1 MLFIDQLIFKVM
13 ISSFRNFAKTK
24 FAGILVFIMIIPF
37 VFWGMGGMFSSG
49 NTNTIAK
56 INKKNISTQEFIDY
70 LNGSGIPQ
78 KSIKDN
84 LDKNIIEELL
94 SGLISTTLLDLEV
107 KDYNLII
114 SENTLLRKI
123 TKNKNFQ
130 DKSGNFQ
137 RLKYEKFLLENN
149 QSAPQFE
156 SRLKKRELQKNL
168 FDYIGAGS
176 ISPNFL
182 IKKLYEEEN
191 KKLEID
197 FINLE
202 SFYKTKDSFTE
213 NELNVFIQEN
223 KEQLKVEYLD
233 FNYILI
239 NPQNLLG
246 VNEFNQS
253 FFDKIDQIE
262 IDIANG
268 IEFAEIVKNFEIK
281 SINRTNARY
290 SPDLNEIEKKI
301 FELKKNKN
309 DIFENNDEYILFEI
323 SKIEQKIPDLKDNQ
337 TKKEITELVYQRN
350 KFDYNRDLLEKI
362 TNKKFDENDF
372 LKMSNNLIQNT
383 KLNSIRDN
391 KKFDISAV
399 KVLYS
404 LPINSFTLI
413 NDEENNIYLAKVK
426 NFETQSIDSNDEL
439 FKEYINKQ
447 NSNIKNNML
456 KSYDLYLNDKYKVEL
471 NQKTIERVK
480 NFFQ

>member
-1 MLFIDQLIFKVM
+1 M

-94 SGLISTTLLDLEV
+94 SGLISTTLLDLEIN
-107 KDYNLII
+107 DYNLII
-114 SENTLLRKI
+114 SENTLLKKI

-130 DKSGNFQ
+130 DESGNFQ
-137 RLKYEKFLLENN
+137 RMKYEKFLLENN

-156 SRLKKRELQKNL
+156 LRLKKRELQKNL

-182 IKKLYEEEN
+182 TKKLYEEEN

-202 SFYKTKDSFTE
+202 GFYKTKDSLTE

-301 FELKKNKN
+301 FELKKNKI

-337 TKKEITELVYQRN
+337 TKKEIIELVYQRN

-372 LKMSNNLIQNT
+372 LKMSDNLIQNT

-426 NFETQSIDSNDEL
+426 KFETLTIDSNDEL